1 MDIKFK
7 KLAKYLLAIAIIS
20 IFGVTIFRSQSVN
33 ATESKNLEELIT
45 SSVTSPAE
53 TETLHSVILTFNDRT
68 VDLTKEV
75 YVLSIDDGGDLN
87 LTFDV
92 SDEVHEIGLFNITED
107 GARRPL
113 CDTTAR
119 TCSFS
124 SSFLVPNSGLE
135 IVMINQNGEI
145 IRQTILGAI
154 IKQNAMR
161 EQYEIPLSLGPKTGI
176 TVDMDK
182 VAPGMSFNMS
192 LFPIPIKYQK
202 YSDGRSVIGLGV
214 NATDA
219 RFWQDAAKDSLAE
232 RISTADLYSKWKEEH
247 KKQGSGKSLGFLW
260 TVAGHATAHESNPD
274 KMTGTIQFY
283 VGTGYNYTGQ
293 YYIFT
298 YSVTITVG
306 ATGELV
312 FTLEPSADEPFQ
324 ASFNLGVSAGLELY
338 GGIGITNLASIGI
351 YGAATFGADMK
362 IYPKFN
368 FDRLYIS
375 GELGL
380 KAKALGRDIFTF
392 TFVKGTYNFIENV
405 ESDGS
410 LSYTTELDL
419 KNAIKSERD
428 KLIAENYGDKPAGE
442 LKLPEGETKWNLTD
456 LETPTK
462 NDALLTTE
470 NNLTFGDRSYAHQI
484 ASNVYAHSGTQVIK
498 GHFDTLKAISVFANN
513 SGELNYSIYDGFYG
527 NMSAPAPVAGTNY
540 QDFNAHLIRGAYS
553 NQSYLV
559 WQRLGNYANNASLS
573 DLAMS
578 GEIKLT
584 HFSYEDNTFVDYE
597 DVTNGSPDIY
607 GDVGVAVF
615 PSLDAKPYVFAYT
628 NPASDPSGLSANSNH
643 EILAFHK
650 EGATWIR
657 QSLGTYRGIISSFSA
672 GCYDGRESAVF
683 TLGDDTSRTS
693 YVIARPDGG
702 EASGTELARFDNA
715 WGIRFAQDI
724 EESVLIFMQDGI
736 LYSSYGG
743 GSTSRIFGNDEHK
756 LPEGTFSFIGDL
768 NGTFMIAYL
777 SSINSSQ
784 NIIGFIKSNGTEN
797 YTPITVTHV
806 SGNSNVSYF
815 SGTFLGPNYLP
826 YIVYTVQNYRVIAD
840 IMYEDTTADM
850 YAQAGKANN
859 HASIQAADITNL
871 TDLGVTTNIA
881 TASLLIKNTGLFN
894 IKQLSFYIKN
904 AGEGDNKYT
913 KLKDLE
919 ISTLRPGEFL
929 SLELE
934 LPEADYTDPK
944 TFVLGVTSRGADYD
958 TIGVQSDYPVEA
970 SEGPVYI
977 ISADYNFLNGHTDSY
992 AATIKSLGPGKK
1004 DGKLIF
1010 YDRTN
1015 LTIYQTS
1022 DFKDLAP
1029 GQELS
1034 FTLTADDKMLSS
1046 RYKNLGVRVLSPDEK
1061 VDKTQP
1067 SNRFRR
1073 TELLPAW
1080 FQKYLNTVAPT
1091 YFNADEDTNPE
1102 PAPSVPNTG
1111 IWELKP
1117 EYLGAFSLAIPA
1129 SAVIL
1134 WLTRRRTRQN

>member
-1 MDIKFK
+1 MSIKFK
-7 KLAKYLLAIAIIS
+7 RLTKSLLAVAIIMSVAILGNNRASATEHKS
-20 IFGVTIFRSQSVN
+20 IEDLIASGVTTPV
-33 ATESKNLEELIT
+33 ESE
-45 SSVTSPAE
+45 V
-53 TETLHSVILTFNDRT
+53 LHSVILNYNDRT

-92 SDEVHEIGLFNITED
+92 SDEVHEIMLFNITED

-119 TCSFS
+119 TCSFK

-135 IVMINQNGEI
+135 IAMTKQGGGI

-154 IKQNAMR
+154 IKQNAMK
-161 EQYEIPLSLGPKTGI
+161 EQYEIPLSFGPKTGI

-192 LFPIPIKYQK
+192 LVPLPIKYQK
-202 YSDGRSVIGLGV
+202 FSDGRSVIGIGV

-219 RFWQDAAKDSLAE
+219 KFWQDAARDGLEE

-293 YYIFT
+293 YFILT

-312 FTLEPSADEPFQ
+312 FTLEPSADKPFQ
-324 ASFNLGVSAGLELY
+324 ASFNLGISAGLELY

-362 IYPKFN
+362 IFPKFN

-375 GELGL
+375 GELGM
-380 KAKALGRDIFTF
+380 KAKLLGRDAFTF
-392 TFVKGTYNFIENV
+392 TFVKGTYNFIENL

-410 LSYTTELDL
+410 LSYSTELNL
-419 KNAIKSERD
+419 TNAIKSERD
-428 KLIAENYGDKPAGE
+428 KLIAENYGDKPAAE
-442 LKLPEGETKWNLTD
+442 LKLPEGETKWDLNN

-462 NDALLTTE
+462 NDSLLTTE

-498 GHFDTLKAISVFANN
+498 GHFDTLKALSVFANN

-527 NMSAPAPVAGTNY
+527 NMSAPAPVAGTNH
-540 QDFNAHLIRGAYS
+540 QDFNAHLIRGSYS
-553 NQSYLV
+553 DQSYLV
-559 WQRLGNYANNASLS
+559 WQRLGSYTNGASLS
-573 DLAMS
+573 SLAMS
-578 GEIKLT
+578 GEIKLAR
-584 HFSYEDNTFVDYE
+584 FDYENNAFVDYE
-597 DVTNGSPDIY
+597 DVTISSSDIY

-615 PSLDAKPYVFAYT
+615 PSLGAKPYVFAYT
-628 NPASDPSGLSANSNH
+628 NPASDPSGISANSNH

-650 EGATWIR
+650 EGNTWVR

-672 GCYDGRESAVF
+672 GCYNGRESAVF
-683 TLGDDTSRTS
+683 TLGDDTSRAS
-693 YVIARPDGG
+693 YVIARPGDGDT
-702 EASGTELARFDNA
+702 SGVELARFNNA
-715 WGIRFAQDI
+715 WGIRFVQDI
-724 EESVLIFMQDGI
+724 EESVLIFMRDGI
-736 LYSSYGG
+736 LYSSYGNG
-743 GSTSRIFGNDEHK
+743 NTSRVFGNDEHK

-797 YTPITVTHV
+797 WVPITVTHV
-806 SGNSNVSYF
+806 AGNSNVSYF
-815 SGTFLGPNYLP
+815 GGTFLGPNYLP
-826 YIVYTVQNYRVIAD
+826 FIVYTVQNYRVIAD

-850 YAQAGKANN
+850 YAQVGKANN

-871 TDLGVTTNIA
+871 NDLGITTNVA

-904 AGEGDNKYT
+904 AGEGDNKYV
-913 KLKDLE
+913 KIKDLE
-919 ISTLRPGEFL
+919 INKLRPGEYL
-929 SLELE
+929 NLNLE
-934 LPEADYTDPK
+934 LPEADYIEEK
-944 TFVLGVTSRGADYD
+944 SFVLGVTSRGEDYD
-958 TIGVQSDYPVEA
+958 AIGIQSDYPVNA

-977 ISADYNFLNGHTDSY
+977 TSSNYNFLSGRTDTY
-992 AATIKSLGPGKK
+992 TATVKSLGPGKK
-1004 DGKLIF
+1004 SGKIVF

-1015 LTIYQTS
+1015 LTVYQSS
-1022 DFKDLAP
+1022 DFKNLAP
-1029 GQELS
+1029 GEELS
-1034 FTLTADDKMLSS
+1034 ATLKADGKMLSS
-1046 RYKNLGVRVLSPDEK
+1046 SFKNLGVRVLTLDEK
-1061 VDKTQP
+1061 IDKSQP

-1080 FQKYLNTVAPT
+1080 YQKYLNTVAPT
-1091 YFNADEDTNPE
+1091 NFGTDEDTRLE
-1102 PAPSVPNTG
+1102 PTTPSVPNTG
-1111 IWELKP
+1111 LWELKS
-1117 EYLGAFSLAIPA
+1117 ESLIIAGLAIPT
-1129 SAVIL
+1129 SAVIF
-1134 WLTRRRTRQN
+1134 WLVRRRTR